1 MSNSKREESKV
12 KMDEDAAEKLGL
24 DPAHFSPGGAV
35 TRELYEY
42 LMEAIGADVPDD
54 ATKEEVADLAVEA
67 SGGDPNNTG
76 TSTGGTETKET
87 LRELDRATSD
97 ND

>member
-24 DPAHFSPGGAV
+24 DPAHFYTGGAV
-35 TRELYEY
+35 TRELYE
-42 LMEAIGADVPDD
+42 AIKKMYDD